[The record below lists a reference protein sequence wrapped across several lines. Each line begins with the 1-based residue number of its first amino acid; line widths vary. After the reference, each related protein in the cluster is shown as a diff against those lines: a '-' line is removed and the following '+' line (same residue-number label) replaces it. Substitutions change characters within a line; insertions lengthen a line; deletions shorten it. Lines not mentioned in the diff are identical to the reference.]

1 MRQWGLAAIVIVAL
15 AAGLRAGLHL
25 VTSWAA
31 GAVVPTV
38 AWLVVPE
45 AVPEGAPFAAW
56 YSVLTEPEIGDRAW
70 LQLRICSADNECV
83 HGARRVLQAGS
94 SQGLLT
100 ATRNLPRGQYEVSV
114 LVLRADRFGVPRTVA
129 TFVKRVVYG

>member
-1 MRQWGLAAIVIVAL
+1 MLAAIVLLTL
-15 AAGLRAGLHL
+15 AAGIRASLHL
-25 VTSWAA
+25 VTSWASDA
-31 GAVVPTV
+31 AVPTV

-56 YSVLTEPEIGDRAW
+56 YSVQAGPEIGERAW
-70 LQLRICSADNECV
+70 LQLRICNDDDECV
-83 HGARRVLQAGS
+83 HGARRVLPAGG

-100 ATRNLPRGQYEVSV
+100 ATRNLRHGQYEVSV

-129 TFVKRVVYG
+129 TFVQRVVYG